1 MPFWPQGWVALPRKY
16 KSLSMIYCSLSGFSR
31 PYPTNSDLTTYSC
44 QLFRSSLPNNLSHEI
59 ERIQRRAMRNIFPGL
74 KNSIELR
81 EAVIPTLYV
90 RREKLSCGLFKDIT
104 YNKANWLTSLR
115 PPNNSNCR
123 HLRSIRPFNTPVCK
137 TDRFKKSFIISHS
150 LNM

>member
-1 MPFWPQGWVALPRKY
+1 MSV
-16 KSLSMIYCSLSGFSR
+16 
-31 PYPTNSDLTTYSC
+31 
-44 QLFRSSLPNNLSHEI
+44 FRSCLPDNPSHEI

-81 EAVIPTLYV
+81 EAGIPTLYV
-90 RREKLSCGLFKDIT
+90 RREKLLCGRFKDIT
-104 YNKANWLTSLR
+104 YNKANWLASLR

-137 TDRFKKSFIISHS
+137 TDWFKKSFMISHN
-150 LNM
+150 LKM